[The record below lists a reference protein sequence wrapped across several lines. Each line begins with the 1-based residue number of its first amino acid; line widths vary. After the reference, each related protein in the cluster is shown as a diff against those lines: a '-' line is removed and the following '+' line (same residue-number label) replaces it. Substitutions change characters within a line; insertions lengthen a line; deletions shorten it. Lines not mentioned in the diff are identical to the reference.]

1 MKKII
6 SLIKATMTSNMQI
19 FKINTKGK
27 KGKINILLVSLVAI
41 YLMGAIFAYAWY
53 FLEKLSPIH
62 IEYLILPLATFL
74 ISLFTLIE
82 GIYKCGPLIFNCK
95 DDQLLLSLPIK
106 KNTVLFIRLFK
117 FYVFELMFNSLFLFP
132 IILAYIIF
140 VKVTSISFYITT
152 IIMLLLLPIIPII
165 ISCILGFISS
175 YISSKFKY
183 KNIVEIIMSFAFL
196 LSFMYLY
203 SKGDKI
209 MEYIMNN
216 ATSIN
221 DIITKIY
228 YPAGIYSTLATNFKI
243 IDLLIFIIVNI
254 SLLLISIYILSL
266 FYFKINSNLKEI
278 TTTKTKSNNN
288 KDLVIKSSSKTI
300 SLIKKELNTFFNIPI
315 FIVNA
320 GFAMV
325 LYIIMCIV
333 IMTKFDGLIN
343 MINST
348 GLLIIS
354 NSLIINNMPL
364 IIFALISLTA
374 YTTSITSS
382 MISLEGKNINILKS
396 LPIKV
401 KDILKSKILACLLI
415 TTPILLLGTLL
426 LIIKFEINIINAL
439 ILLLLTII
447 IPLVNH
453 LLGLIINLK
462 HPKLDFDSPTDV
474 VKQSASVFISTMLG
488 GFLALASIG
497 LVLAIFN
504 KYNVT
509 IVLLIALLFYLII
522 DSILYKLLNKIGQ
535 REFKNLNV

>member
-1 MKKII
+1 MKKLI

-27 KGKINILLVSLVAI
+27 KGKVNIFLVSLIAI
-41 YLMGAIFAYAWY
+41 YLMGAIFGYAWY
-53 FLEKLSPIH
+53 FIDKLSQVH
-62 IEYLILPLATFL
+62 IEFLILPLATFL
-74 ISLFTLIE
+74 VSLFTLIE

-106 KNTVLFIRLFK
+106 KNVVLFVRLFK
-117 FYVFELMFNSLFLFP
+117 FYVFELMFNTLFLLP
-132 IILAYIIF
+132 VILAYILF
-140 VKVTSISFYITT
+140 VKVTAISFYITT
-152 IIMLLLLPIIPII
+152 IIMLLLLPVIPII
-165 ISCILGFISS
+165 LSCILGFISS

-183 KNIVEIIMSFAFL
+183 KNIVEIIMSFIYL

-203 SKGDKI
+203 TKGDKI

-216 ATSIN
+216 ASSLN
-221 DIITKIY
+221 DMITKIY
-228 YPAGIYSTLATNFKI
+228 YPAGIYSSLATNFKLL
-243 IDLLIFIIVNI
+243 DLLIFIIINI
-254 SLLLISIYILSL
+254 SLLAIAIYILSL

-278 TTTKTKSNNN
+278 TKTKSNNN

-315 FIVNA
+315 FFVNA

-333 IMTKFDGLIN
+333 IITKFDGLIN
-343 MINST
+343 AINSS

-426 LIIKFEINIINAL
+426 LIIKFKINIINAL

-497 LVLAIFN
+497 IVLAIFN

-509 IVLLIALLFYLII
+509 IFLLIALSLYLII
-522 DSILYKLLNKIGQ
+522 DFILYKLLNKIGQ
-535 REFKNLNV
+535 KEFKNLNV

>member
-19 FKINTKGK
+19 FKINTKGRN
-27 KGKINILLVSLVAI
+27 GKINILLVSLVAI

-53 FLEKLSPIH
+53 FLDKLSLMH
-62 IEYLILPLATFL
+62 IEYLILPLATVL

-117 FYVFELMFNSLFLFP
+117 FYVFELMFNSLFLLP
-132 IILAYIIF
+132 ILLAYIIF

-152 IIMLLLLPIIPII
+152 IIMLLFLPIIPII
-165 ISCILGFISS
+165 LSCTLGFISS

-183 KNIVEIIMSFAFL
+183 KNIVEIIMSFIYL

-203 SKGDKI
+203 TKGDKI

-216 ATSIN
+216 ASSLN
-221 DIITKIY
+221 DMITKIY
-228 YPAGIYSTLATNFKI
+228 YPAGIYSSLATNFKLL
-243 IDLLIFIIVNI
+243 DLLIFIIINI
-254 SLLLISIYILSL
+254 SLLAIAIYILSL

-278 TTTKTKSNNN
+278 TKTKSNNN

-315 FIVNA
+315 FFVNA

-333 IMTKFDGLIN
+333 IITKFDGLIN
-343 MINST
+343 AINSS

-426 LIIKFEINIINAL
+426 LIIKFKINIINAL

-497 LVLAIFN
+497 IVLAIFN

-509 IVLLIALLFYLII
+509 IFLLIALSLYLII
-522 DSILYKLLNKIGQ
+522 DFILYKLLNKIGQ
-535 REFKNLNV
+535 KEFKNLNV